1 MSDLVVG
8 IGLVLV
14 FEGLIWALAPGL
26 GHRMLAAAATTSEQ
40 VLRVCGAS
48 TVALGVLVVWLI
60 RG

>member
-14 FEGLIWALAPGL
+14 IEGLIWALAPAAGV
-26 GHRMLAAAATTSEQ
+26 RMLAAAASTPQ
-40 VLRVCGAS
+40 QALRLAGLAS
-48 TVALGVLVVWLI
+48 VAVGVALVWLI